1 MIYLIMEL
9 CRDGDL
15 ESYLKKFGNNG
26 RLPEPDS
33 RYIIREI
40 LRGLCF
46 MYEKCHVMHRDI
58 KLENILVKLR
68 GGKPGTSVRDFEF
81 KIADMGLAKDHPGDN
96 VLH

>member
-1 MIYLIMEL
+1 
-9 CRDGDL
+9 
-15 ESYLKKFGNNG
+15 
-26 RLPEPDS
+26 
-33 RYIIREI
+33 
-40 LRGLCF
+40 

-81 KIADMGLAKDHPGDN
+81 KITDMGLAKDHPGDN